1 MSQIRPKSY
10 WPSLKR
16 LGHRSRTGAPSVHRR
31 AVLFGLI
38 AIASGSTQL
47 RVDAAPPPLT
57 VIHRA
62 PRKPGPGKP
71 PLLVLLH
78 GHGADEKDLLPMI
91 VRLDPRLAI
100 ASLRAPFQ
108 IRDGSYS
115 WLNGNTEADLD
126 DARRT
131 VLECI
136 DQIVTTTNADAGRVY
151 VAGFSQGAMLALA
164 IALTEPQKIAG
175 AAVLSGRLAP
185 AIRDRHAPQ
194 DLLRGFPIL
203 VTHGTEDR
211 QIPIRS
217 ARDIRQTLRP
227 LSINLEYHEF
237 DIGHSISDQTV
248 SVLDLWLR
256 QRLARK

>member
-1 MSQIRPKSY
+1 MFRTSSPG
-10 WPSLKR
+10 LK
-16 LGHRSRTGAPSVHRR
+16 RR

-38 AIASGSTQL
+38 ALAAGNRRI
-47 RVDAAPPPLT
+47 RVEAAPQPLT
-57 VIHRA
+57 VFHQA

-78 GHGADEKDLLPMI
+78 GYGADEKDLLPMV

-100 ASLRAPFQ
+100 ASLRAPVR
-108 IRDGSYS
+108 IREGSYS
-115 WLNGNTEADLD
+115 WLNGNSEADLD
-126 DARRT
+126 EARRT

-136 DQIVTTTNADAGRVY
+136 DQTVTAANADADRVY

-175 AAVLSGRLAP
+175 AAVLSGRLAA
-185 AIRDRHAPQ
+185 AIRNRHAPL

-217 ARDIRQTLRP
+217 ARDIRQALKP
-227 LSINLEYHEF
+227 LSIDLEYHEF

>member
-1 MSQIRPKSY
+1 M
-10 WPSLKR
+10 
-16 LGHRSRTGAPSVHRR
+16 GAPRLKRR
-31 AVLFGLI
+31 AVLFGLM
-38 AIASGSTQL
+38 AIAGGNTPL
-47 RVDAAPPPLT
+47 RVEAAPQPLT
-57 VIHRA
+57 VIHQT

-78 GHGADEKDLLPMI
+78 GYGADEKDLLPMV

-100 ASLRAPFQ
+100 ASLRAPIR

-115 WLNGNTEADLD
+115 WLDGNTEADLD
-126 DARRT
+126 NARRT

-136 DQIVTTTNADAGRVY
+136 DQIVTATNADAGRVY

-164 IALTEPQKIAG
+164 IALMEPQKIAG
-175 AAVLSGRLAP
+175 AAVMSGRLA
-185 AIRDRHAPQ
+185 ATIRDRHAPP

-211 QIPIRS
+211 QISIRS
-217 ARDIRQTLRP
+217 ARDIRQALKP
-227 LSINLEYHEF
+227 LSIDLEYHEF